1 MAITVPE
8 EADQGQQVG
17 KDPANHWRYDQSTGL
32 IDLTRDA
39 SPSSFVTLK
48 TTTNPV
54 RLAPNRTALVIIDM
68 QNFFL
73 SPALGRPER
82 SAGLDAAQKLLETG
96 VPAARKKGIRVVW
109 VNWGLTEEEAE
120 TMPPGVVRAFGVYE
134 TIATNNGDADGGQK
148 TMTTTKKKKNRTIYK
163 GIGADLGP
171 IDLGDGT
178 VVEGGRV
185 LMRDAWNTALYAHL
199 DAVYREGLQ
208 RPSMPDVWI
217 HKNRMSG
224 LWGPG
229 TELESFLRKEGI
241 TTLLFAGV
249 NTDQCVGGTLVD
261 AFSKGFDCIFLR
273 DASATSSPPFA
284 QEAWEWNCENCW
296 GFVSWCGALS
306 DG

>member
-1 MAITVPE
+1 MAVT
-8 EADQGQQVG
+8 EADQGQQIG
-17 KDPANHWRYDQSTGL
+17 KDPANHWRYDKSTGL
-32 IDLTRDA
+32 IDLTRD
-39 SPSSFVTLK
+39 SSSSSITLK

-54 RLAPNRTALVIIDM
+54 RLSPDRTALVIIDM

-82 SAGLDAAQKLLETG
+82 SAGLEAAQKLLETG
-96 VPAARKKGIRVVW
+96 IPAAREKGIRVIW
-109 VNWGLTEEEAE
+109 VNWGLTEEEVE
-120 TMPPGVVRAFGVYE
+120 TMPPGVARAFGVYE
-134 TIATNNGDADGGQK
+134 SISNSNGNGDGAEQK
-148 TMTTTKKKKNRTIYK
+148 IKKKKNRRIYK

-185 LMRDAWNTALYAHL
+185 LMRDAWNTALYAPL

-208 RPSMPDVWI
+208 RASRPDVWI

-249 NTDQCVGGTLVD
+249 NTDQCVGGTLMD
-261 AFSKGFDCIFLR
+261 AFSKGYDCILLR
-273 DASATSSPPFA
+273 DACATSSPSFA
-284 QEAWEWNCENCW
+284 QEAWEWNCANCW
-296 GFVSWCGALS
+296 GFVSWCGALK
-306 DG
+306 DE